1 MFGSI
6 ILLIVSNICPGRG
19 HASSVMRRLGAI
31 ATSCLRH
38 SGDAS
43 DTDPHRK
50 DLCVL
55 VIDNGFPFFNW
66 FSEKP
71 VSPVKP
77 KPSKQTT
84 RRIRLGRL
92 LGVLQRSAVQGWSS
106 SLVLV
111 VTNTTTR
118 QVLGIHTQ
126 GLDGQDLGHRR
137 PPWAPAWGSSPRRG
151 PVNDYKPGAAHGLS
165 GRVLPPPKARLT
177 P

>member
-38 SGDAS
+38 SGDVS

-50 DLCVL
+50 DPCVH
-55 VIDNGFPFFNW
+55 VIENGFPFFNW

-84 RRIRLGRL
+84 RRIRLGRR
-92 LGVLQRSAVQGWSS
+92 LGVFQRAAVRGLSS
-106 SLVLV
+106 SWCWRLR
-111 VTNTTTR
+111 TPPHGRSWASIPKGWMDRTWTTGAPWGAC
-118 QVLGIHTQ
+118 LG
-126 GLDGQDLGHRR
+126 
-137 PPWAPAWGSSPRRG
+137 A
-151 PVNDYKPGAAHGLS
+151 
-165 GRVLPPPKARLT
+165 LPPGVVP
-177 P
+177 

>member
-38 SGDAS
+38 SGDVS

-50 DLCVL
+50 DPCVH
-55 VIDNGFPFFNW
+55 VIENGFPFFNW

-71 VSPVKP
+71 VSPEKP

-106 SLVLV
+106 SLVLA
-111 VTNTTTR
+111 VTNTATR

-137 PPWAPAWGSSPRRG
+137 PIGRLLAGSAPKRG
-151 PVNDYKPGAAHGLS
+151 PVNDYKPGGGTRPERSCSA
-165 GRVLPPPKARLT
+165 PPRRLG
-177 P
+177 